1 MSCNLEIRSMAYQF
15 IHVETYAEA
24 ATSVRGS
31 KTHFNSAAQV
41 VGEARR
47 DPIHSQHV
55 PDPQC
60 PEPVALEGVMNLDAF
75 IALRAEKLAAITE
88 TVSAKNGTTYTRR
101 LRKDAATLYT
111 EIHSHPMTVAEFEAD
126 RDTAR
131 PTIRA
136 WQIRVIDDFK
146 ARMPPG
152 VDFTAVMHLDEKHV
166 HMHVLAINSGDPKL
180 DANKLHAGKAA
191 AARYREGHDSD
202 AIASLPKPE
211 LLPRPKK
218 PKKSKPSKNRTT
230 QKKNDEKDAAALS
243 RWEDECRSVEATNN
257 ARQAE
262 WEARNKLHLKE
273 ARRIRGKPKVKDAYS
288 EGLRSLQDAYYEAVG
303 KPCGLLRV
311 GPRLERKS
319 TKEYAEA
326 KRQAKQLAQDLA
338 QIAQDRKANDAE
350 EQRLTQN
357 ANLIADVGDEI
368 RRDQKLQA
376 AEAQRLSALERRL
389 AQQAGEIAER
399 QKALQAQLAAA
410 ATRDER
416 FRQDYAKAKES
427 IARQR
432 SALDAREEQ
441 IDQAQAALIEQQGAL
456 GAMVEAMD
464 ATITALENDEMIA
477 APDETG
483 VRGLPDAV
491 RRFFSRKATEGTA
504 RMRNLLDRFLNVV
517 LKAGGRQAAKLD
529 DNEHLGP
536 R

>member
-1 MSCNLEIRSMAYQF
+1 MAYQF

-24 ATSVRGS
+24 ATPVPGS

-41 VGEARR
+41 MGEARR

-60 PEPVALEGVMNLDAF
+60 PEPVALEGVMELDAF

-126 RDTAR
+126 RDSTR
-131 PTIRA
+131 PAIRA
-136 WQIRVIDDFK
+136 WQARVIDDFR

-152 VDFTAVMHLDEKHV
+152 VDFTAIMHLDEKHV

-230 QKKNDEKDAAALS
+230 QKKNNEKDAAVLS
-243 RWEDECRSVEATNN
+243 RWEDECRSVEMAND

-262 WEARNKLHLKE
+262 WEAKNKLHLKE
-273 ARRIRGKPKVKDAYS
+273 ARRLRGKPKVKDAYS

-326 KRQAKQLAQDLA
+326 KRQAKRLAQDLA

-350 EQRLTQN
+350 KQRLTHN

-368 RRDQKLQA
+368 KRDRSLQA
-376 AEAQRLSALERRL
+376 AKAQRLSDLERRL
-389 AQQAGEIAER
+389 AQQGRVLSER
-399 QKALQAQLAAA
+399 EATVKAREAAA
-410 ATRDER
+410 ATRDEE
-416 FRQDYAKAKES
+416 FRRDYARAKES
-427 IARQR
+427 VSSQR
-432 SALDAREEQ
+432 SALDAREKQ
-441 IDQAQAALIEQQGAL
+441 IEQAQAALIEQQDAL
-456 GAMVEAMD
+456 GALVEAMD
-464 ATITALENDEMIA
+464 ATITALENDELIA
-477 APDETG
+477 APEETG

-504 RMRNLLDRFLNVV
+504 RMRHLLDRFLNVM
-517 LKAGGRQAAKLD
+517 LKAGGRQAAKPD
-529 DNEHLGP
+529 DNEYLGP

>member
-1 MSCNLEIRSMAYQF
+1 MAYQF
-15 IHVETYAEA
+15 IHIETYAEA
-24 ATSVRGS
+24 AKSVRGS
-31 KTHFNSAAQV
+31 KTHSNTAAQV
-41 VGEARR
+41 LGEARR

-55 PDPQC
+55 PHPQR
-60 PEPVALEGVMNLDAF
+60 PKHVALEGVMKLDAF
-75 IALRAEKLAAITE
+75 IARRAEKLASITE
-88 TVSAKNGTTYTRR
+88 TVFPKNGTTYTRG

-131 PTIRA
+131 PAIRA

-152 VDFTAVMHLDEKHV
+152 VDFTAVVHLDEKHL
-166 HMHVLAINSGDPKL
+166 HIHILAINSGDPKL

-191 AARYREGHDSD
+191 AARYREGHESD

-211 LLPRPKK
+211 LMPRPKK

-230 QKKNDEKDAAALS
+230 QNKNDEKDAAALA
-243 RWEDECRSVEATNN
+243 RWGDECRSVETTNE

-262 WEARNKLHLKE
+262 WEAQNKLHLKE
-273 ARRIRGKPKVKDAYS
+273 ARRLRGKPKVKDAYS

-326 KRQAKQLAQDLA
+326 KRQAKRLAQDLD
-338 QIAQDRKANDAE
+338 QVAQDRKANDAK
-350 EQRLTQN
+350 EQRLTES

-368 RRDQKLQA
+368 KRDRELQA

-389 AQQAGEIAER
+389 AQQAREIAER
-399 QKALQAQLAAA
+399 EKAVKAQVAAA
-410 ATRDER
+410 ATRDEE
-416 FRQDYAKAKES
+416 FRQDYAKATES
-427 IARQR
+427 IASQI
-432 SALDAREEQ
+432 SALEAREEQ
-441 IDQAQAALIEQQGAL
+441 IDKAETALVEQQDAL

-477 APDETG
+477 VHEGTG

-491 RRFFSRKATEGTA
+491 RQFFNRKATEGTT
-504 RMRNLLDRFLNVV
+504 RMRRLFDRFMDVV
-517 LKAGGRQAAKLD
+517 LKAGGRQTAKPE
-529 DNEHLGP
+529 DNEYPGP